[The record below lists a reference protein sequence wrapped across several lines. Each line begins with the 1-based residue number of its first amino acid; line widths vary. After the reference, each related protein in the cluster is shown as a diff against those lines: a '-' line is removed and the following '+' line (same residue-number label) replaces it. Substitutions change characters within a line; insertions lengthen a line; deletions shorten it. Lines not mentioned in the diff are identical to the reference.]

1 MLKKSQEQKIMK
13 NKLQSLFFRNRIFIY
28 IMILGCNYSTFGQV
42 DTLSTKREIL
52 KTHVYFKESKLSK
65 IEYLNLI
72 RNNKPSVKYDLYS
85 KIMFPSSG
93 VVTLAGIYLGYDAIK
108 GIPKTAII
116 DGKPID
122 YTIRSLP
129 KLLIGIAT
137 VVGGISLLEFS
148 NDYKVKSVK
157 SLNNIIV
164 KEGKK
169 TSFQAKFGITPSQNI
184 GIYAKL

>member
-1 MLKKSQEQKIMK
+1 MKSK
-13 NKLQSLFFRNRIFIY
+13 NKPKYVFLGNYIVVVFLIFLSHSLA
-28 IMILGCNYSTFGQV
+28 LSQT

-52 KTHVYFKESKLSK
+52 KTHVYFKETKLSK

-72 RNNKPSVKYDLYS
+72 RNNKASVKYDLYS
-85 KIMFPSSG
+85 KIMLPSSG
-93 VVTLAGIYLGYDAIK
+93 VATLAGLYLGYDAIK

-129 KLLIGIAT
+129 KLIIGIAT

-148 NDYKVKSVK
+148 NDYKVKSVD
-157 SLNNIIV
+157 SLNKFIL

-169 TSFQAKFGITPSQNI
+169 FSFKPKFGITPSQNI